1 MTLQEFQ
8 DICYCIKN
16 RDANLGICE
25 CDQQL
30 VDFCRS
36 VFDECKE
43 TMPDDEL
50 EQMLKEYLYCLPFDE
65 AVAEEAKE
73 IIQLREEVCCRLVE
87 SDFGKYGAKWAD
99 ALSSCID
106 EENSSSLALHEKC
119 TEIYEKL
126 KNEYGMDV
134 DNLLA
139 DSYHHTALFCDLHE
153 MHENVIKY
161 NDKALELYWKANQ
174 QGEDNLFEIGMG
186 YRLNGEAY
194 MALRQSIKAKACFEK
209 AIEIIT
215 QDNPT
220 DSIHLSQINLC
231 KKYIREIQTH

>member
-16 RDANLGICE
+16 NDVNLESFDCNQ
-25 CDQQL
+25 DL

-50 EQMLKEYLYCLPFDE
+50 EQMLKEYLHSLPFDDE
-65 AVAEEAKE
+65 VVEEAKG
-73 IIQLREEVCCRLVE
+73 IIQLREEVCHRLAE
-87 SDFGKYGAKWAD
+87 SDFGKYGAKWAE
-99 ALSSCID
+99 ALNSCID
-106 EENSSSLALHEKC
+106 EEDPSSLALHKKC
-119 TEIYEKL
+119 IDIYEKL
-126 KNEYGMDV
+126 KSEYSIDV
-134 DNLLA
+134 DKPLA
-139 DSYHHTALFCDLHE
+139 DSYNHTALFCDLHE
-153 MHENVIKY
+153 MYEKVIKY
-161 NDKALELYWKANQ
+161 NDKALELCWKANQ